1 VHFAC
6 HGFSEPGNEI
16 GGRLLLAGDDQLS
29 IQDLIDGRLSGCR
42 LATASACQSGH
53 YTTSAPPDEFTGL
66 PAGFLQAGAAC
77 TVVSL
82 WPVYDEATALL
93 MTRFY
98 ELLDPHSRNP
108 GSQQPITALRQ
119 ARTWLR
125 HLTEQE
131 ANTFISTHPYLAR
144 SNSPRR
150 ASRNPGTATPS
161 PTLPRFSTQDWAAF
175 TAWGY

>member
-1 VHFAC
+1 MHFAC
-6 HGFSEPGNEI
+6 HGFSEFGNEI
-16 GGRLLLAGDDQLS
+16 GGCLLLAGDDRLS
-29 IQDLIDGRLSGCR
+29 IRDLIDGRLSGCR
-42 LATASACQSGH
+42 LATASACQSGL

-98 ELLDPHSRNP
+98 ELLDSGSVNP
-108 GSQQPITALRQ
+108 DSQKPVNALRQ

-125 HLTEQE
+125 HLTKKE
-131 ANTFISTHPYLAR
+131 AEKFISTHPHLAR
-144 SNSPRR
+144 STAPRR
-150 ASRNPGTATPS
+150 ISRSQGTAATS
-161 PTLPRFSTQDWAAF
+161 SALPCFSTQDWAAF